1 MSTNNQQSEQSH
13 LKELNRPQ
21 REAVLHT
28 NGPLLIIAGAGA
40 GKTRTITHRIVHLI
54 KSGVAPENILAVT
67 FTNKAAKEMRE
78 RMRDLLNSDDEIN
91 RPINALSSGM
101 SMPFMAT
108 FHSLGVHIL
117 RENHELLGL
126 PRNFTIFDRAD
137 SLRAIKSALV
147 KLDYDPKQYEPKT
160 ILGIISKS
168 KGSNMG
174 REEFTGSAA
183 GGSYYGEIAGK
194 VWQEYDKTLNKEGAL
209 DFDDLLIKTHDLL
222 AGHEEVRKKYQKR
235 WQYLHID
242 EYQDTNAVQYDL
254 VRLLVGEEQNI
265 CVVGDGD
272 QCVYTWR
279 QAKPENINYFEKEFD
294 NVKTILLEQNYRSTQ
309 NILAAAN
316 DIITKNTNRKD
327 KKLFTQ
333 NNEGDNISVYSA
345 YSAGD
350 EARYIAGECERLIN
364 DGGVAPRD
372 IAVLYRANF
381 QSRGLE
387 ERFLYSGV
395 PYQVLG
401 TKFFDRKEVKDVLSY
416 LKAALNPKSTV
427 DMARAV
433 ASPPRGIGKMTLTK
447 MLSGEE
453 HTLGPALQEK
463 ARKFNNLLTEIKHV
477 ALSSKPSETFTHII
491 KASGMESKYKNG
503 TEEERERLENLKE
516 LVTLATKYDALEP
529 QEGIE
534 HILQDA
540 ALATDQDELEEDN
553 NAVKLMTVH
562 ASKGL
567 EFDYVFVTG
576 LEEGLFPHEKMGD
589 SADIDEEEERRLFY
603 VAITRAG
610 QKLYLTHA
618 TTRTIYGKEQ
628 VNMPSQFLNDLDPSY
643 LEDARATLTGEDGG
657 AGGESD
663 KVDPHTLSQG
673 VRVDLID
680 F

>member
-1 MSTNNQQSEQSH
+1 MSDNLTPSH
-13 LKELNRPQ
+13 LEQLNQKQ
-21 REAVLHT
+21 REAVLST
-28 NGPLLIIAGAGA
+28 EGPLLIIAGAGA

-54 KSGVAPENILAVT
+54 KSGVEPQNILAVT

-78 RMRDLLNSDDEIN
+78 RMATLLNEDDEIN
-91 RPINALSSGM
+91 RPINALASGM

-117 RENHELLGL
+117 RENAKELDI

-137 SLRAIKSALV
+137 SLRAIKNALK

-160 ILGIISKS
+160 ILGIISKA
-168 KGSNMG
+168 KGNNID
-174 REEFTGSAA
+174 REEFTGSAQ
-183 GGSYYGEIAGK
+183 GQNYYGEIAAK
-194 VWQEYDKTLNKEGAL
+194 VWQEYNKSLKKEGSL
-209 DFDDLLIKTHDLL
+209 DFDDLLIKTHNLL
-222 AGHEEVRKKYQKR
+222 ANNVDIREKYQKR

-242 EYQDTNAVQYDL
+242 EYQDTNTVQYDL
-254 VRLLVGEEQNI
+254 VRLLVGDEQNI

-279 QAKPENINYFEKEFD
+279 QAKPENINNFEDEFN
-294 NVKTILLEQNYRSTQ
+294 NVKTVFLEQNYRSTQ
-309 NILAAAN
+309 NILSAAN
-316 DIITKNTNRKD
+316 DIITKNINRKD
-327 KKLFTQ
+327 KSLFTK
-333 NNEGDNISVYSA
+333 NPEGEMVSVYNA

-350 EARYIAGECERLIN
+350 EARYIVGECERLISE
-364 DGGVAPRD
+364 GTSPRD

-381 QSRGLE
+381 QSRGIE
-387 ERFLYSGV
+387 EQFLRAGV

-416 LKAALNPKSTV
+416 LRAALNPQSVV
-427 DMARAV
+427 DMTRAV
-433 ASPPRGIGKMTLTK
+433 STPSRGIGKMTLTK
-447 MLSGEE
+447 MLDGTEE
-453 HTLGPALQEK
+453 SLSPSLQEK
-463 ARKFNNLLTEIKHV
+463 VRKFKNTLTEIRQV
-477 ALSSKPSETFTHII
+477 ASTKKPSETFVHII
-491 KASGMESKYKNG
+491 KSSGMEAKYKDG

-516 LVTLATKYDALEP
+516 LVTLASKYDGLVP
-529 QEGIE
+529 IEGIE

-589 SADIDEEEERRLFY
+589 ENVDDEEERRLFY

-610 QKLYLTHA
+610 KKLYLSYA
-618 TTRTIYGKEQ
+618 ASRTIYGRKQ
-628 VNMPSQFLNDLDPSY
+628 VNIPSHFLSDLDPSY
-643 LEDARATLTGEDGG
+643 IEDARGSDGD
-657 AGGESD
+657 SD
-663 KVDPHTLSQG
+663 NGK
-673 VRVDLID
+673 VDLID

>member
-1 MSTNNQQSEQSH
+1 MQ
-13 LKELNRPQ
+13 L
-21 REAVLHT
+21 EAVTHT
-28 NGPLLIIAGAGA
+28 QGPLLIVAGAGA

-54 KSGVAPENILAVT
+54 KSGVEPHQILAVT

-78 RMRDLLNSDDEIN
+78 RMRTLLNADEELN
-91 RPINALSSGM
+91 RPVNALSSGM
-101 SMPFMAT
+101 PIPFMAT

-117 RENHELLGL
+117 RENHELLDL

-137 SLRAIKSALV
+137 SLRAIKRVLQ

-160 ILGIISKS
+160 ILGIISKA
-168 KGSNMG
+168 KGSNIG
-174 REEFTGSAA
+174 REEFTGSAT
-183 GGSYYGEIAGK
+183 GTSYYGEVAGR
-194 VWQEYDKTLNKEGAL
+194 VWQGYAETLAKEGAL

-222 AGHEEVRKKYQKR
+222 ASNEELRKRYQDR
-235 WQYLHID
+235 WPYIHID

-254 VRLLVGEEQNI
+254 VRLLVGNEQNI

-279 QAKPENINYFEKEFD
+279 QAKPENINNFEKEFD
-294 NVKTILLEQNYRSTQ
+294 NVKTVLLEQNYRSTQ

-316 DIITKNTNRKD
+316 DIITKNINRKD
-327 KKLFTQ
+327 KKLYTK
-333 NNEGDNISVYSA
+333 NVEGEGISVYSA
-345 YSAGD
+345 YTAGD
-350 EARYIAGECERLIN
+350 EARYIVNECERLIS
-364 DGGVAPRD
+364 DEGVSPRD

-381 QSRGLE
+381 QSRALE
-387 ERFLYSGV
+387 ERFLYSGT

-416 LKAALNPKSTV
+416 LHAALNEQSTV

-433 ASPPRGIGKMTLTK
+433 STPSRGIGKMTLTK
-447 MLSGEE
+447 MLEGKELE
-453 HTLGPALQEK
+453 LGPALQEK
-463 ARKFNNLLTEIKHV
+463 VRKFRNLLTDIRQV
-477 ALSSKPSETFTHII
+477 ALTKRPSETLVHII
-491 KASGMESKYKNG
+491 KTSGMDAKYKSG

-516 LVTLATKYDALEP
+516 LVTLATKYDSLEP

-576 LEEGLFPHEKMGD
+576 LEEGLFPHEKLGSGD
-589 SADIDEEEERRLFY
+589 DIDEEEERRLFY

-610 QKLYLTHA
+610 RKLYLSHA
-618 TTRTIYGKEQ
+618 TTRTIYGSEQ
-628 VNMPSQFLNDLDPSY
+628 TNVPSQFLNDLDPAY
-643 LEDARATLTGEDGG
+643 LEDARQ
-657 AGGESD
+657 
-663 KVDPHTLSQG
+663 VDPNTLEQG

>member
-1 MSTNNQQSEQSH
+1 MSDNLTPSH
-13 LKELNRPQ
+13 LQNLNSRQ
-21 REAVLHT
+21 LKAVT
-28 NGPLLIIAGAGA
+28 TTEGPLLIVAGAGA

-54 KSGVAPENILAVT
+54 KNGVAPENILAVT

-78 RMRDLLNSDDEIN
+78 RMRDLLNADTEIN

-101 SMPFMAT
+101 AMPFMAT

-117 RENHELLGL
+117 RENAVELGI

-137 SLRAIKSALV
+137 SLRAIKNALV
-147 KLDYDPKQYEPKT
+147 KLGYDPKQYEPKT
-160 ILGIISKS
+160 ILGIISKA
-168 KGSNMG
+168 KGSNVG
-174 REEFTGSAA
+174 REEFTGSAN
-183 GGSYYGEIAGK
+183 GGSYYGEITAK
-194 VWQEYDKTLNKEGAL
+194 CWQEYEKALKKEGSL

-222 AGHEEVRKKYQKR
+222 ANNTDVREKYQKR
-235 WQYLHID
+235 WQYIHID

-254 VRLLVGEEQNI
+254 VRLLVGPKQNI

-279 QAKPENINYFEKEFD
+279 QAKPENINHFEKEFD
-294 NVKTILLEQNYRSTQ
+294 NVQSILLEQNYRSTS

-316 DIITKNTNRKD
+316 DIITKNVNRKD
-327 KKLFTQ
+327 KKLFTE
-333 NNEGDNISVYSA
+333 NEEGALISVYGA

-350 EARYIAGECERLIN
+350 EARYIVGECERLIS
-364 DGGVAPRD
+364 DEGVSPRE

-381 QSRGLE
+381 QSRTLE
-387 ERFLYSGV
+387 ERFLYSGT

-416 LKAALNPKSTV
+416 LRAALNPNSTV
-427 DMARAV
+427 DVTRAV
-433 ASPPRGIGKMTLTK
+433 STPSRGIGKMSLTK
-447 MLSGEE
+447 MLDGTEE
-453 HTLGPALQEK
+453 SLSPALQEK
-463 ARKFNNLLTEIKHV
+463 VRKFKNLLTDIKQTA
-477 ALSSKPSETFTHII
+477 ALSKPSETFTHII
-491 KASGMESKYKNG
+491 KISGMEAKYKNG

-516 LVTLATKYDALEP
+516 LVSLATKYDASEP
-529 QEGIE
+529 MEGIE

-540 ALATDQDELEEDN
+540 ALATDQDELAEDN

-567 EFDYVFVTG
+567 EFDHVFVTG

-589 SADIDEEEERRLFY
+589 GDVDEEEERRLFY

-610 QKLYLTHA
+610 LKLCLTYA
-618 TTRTIYGKEQ
+618 ATRTIYGSERA
-628 VNMPSQFLNDLDPSY
+628 NIPSHFLNDLDPRY
-643 LEDARATLTGEDGG
+643 VEDARALASE
-657 AGGESD
+657 AQGESG
-663 KVDPHTLSQG
+663 K
-673 VRVDLID
+673 VDLID